1 MKNTKKYVLG
11 LLALLIGASAQT
23 SLSQI
28 IVRVLP
34 AHKAKQR
41 AALAVRSAR
50 GVGNRLLGQLNA
62 ATNTVNDPN
71 VTFATKTTAVNA
83 LAAAVKVFE
92 E

>member
-23 SLSQI
+23 SLSLI
-28 IVRVLP
+28 NVRVLP

-41 AALAVRSAR
+41 AAFAVRSAQ
-50 GVGNRLLGQLNA
+50 GVGNRLLEQLNA
-62 ATNTVNDPN
+62 AGVTVNTP
-71 VTFATKTTAVNA
+71 VSYAEKTAAVNA